1 MIITNN
7 HKAALGIA
15 PDIILQPGLATPVH
29 DWDRI
34 KKVAVVAAWLKAGVL
49 SEAATAPPSKL
60 LAPDRDAI
68 VARLKELGVGFHP
81 QTGVAKLQKL
91 LDEAE
96 AKLAPPDLQTGIGG
110 SQQPEPQA

>member
-7 HKAALGIA
+7 HKVALGIA
-15 PDIILQPGLATPVH
+15 PDIILQPGVATPVH

-60 LAPDRDAI
+60 LLPDRDAI
-68 VARLKELGVGFHP
+68 VARLKELGVSFHP
-81 QTGVAKLQKL
+81 QTGVVKLQEKL
-91 LDEAE
+91 AEAE
-96 AKLAPPDLQTGIGG
+96 KALAE
-110 SQQPEPQA
+110 SKPEGEG